1 MKKWVSLVLV
11 CMMLMSGCSGEDFNK
26 MGEKINDMGENIGK
40 MGEDI
45 NDKVADKVDDI
56 ADNVNNIGKETEA
69 ASFEETVFTETESIG
84 TPNIDGNT
92 DFKAVMDAHEKFFDE
107 YVEFV
112 KKYKESG
119 YSSSMMGDYQKLLLQ
134 YAEEIDK
141 IDDIKNDELSA
152 DDLAYYNKVYTRI
165 MKKLA
170 SVGQ

>member
-1 MKKWVSLVLV
+1 MKTSIKW
-11 CMMLMSGCSGEDFNK
+11 
-26 MGEKINDMGENIGK
+26 GK
-40 MGEDI
+40 KSTIWERISARWGKDI

-69 ASFEETVFTETESIG
+69 ASSEETVFTETESIS
-84 TPNIDGNT
+84 TSNSDGNM

-107 YVEFV
+107 YVEFI

-119 YSSSMMGDYQKLLLQ
+119 YSSSILGDYQKLLLQ
-134 YAEEIDK
+134 YTEEMDK

-152 DDLAYYNKVYTRI
+152 DDLAYYNEVYTRI
-165 MKKLA
+165 MKKLT

>member
-1 MKKWVSLVLV
+1 MKKWVSLVAV
-11 CMMLMSGCSGEDFNK
+11 CMILMSGCNGEDFN
-26 MGEKINDMGENIGK
+26 K

-56 ADNVNNIGKETEA
+56 ANNIDNIGKETEA
-69 ASFEETVFTETESIG
+69 ASSEETVSIETESIN
-84 TPNIDGNT
+84 TSNSDGNM

-107 YVEFV
+107 YVEFI

-119 YSSSMMGDYQKLLLQ
+119 YSSSMVEDYQKLLLQ
-134 YAEEIDK
+134 YTEEMNK
-141 IDDIKNDELSA
+141 IDGIKNDELSA
-152 DDLAYYNKVYTRI
+152 DDLAYYNEVYTRI

>member
-1 MKKWVSLVLV
+1 MKKWVFLVVV

-40 MGEDI
+40 IGEDI
-45 NDKVADKVDDI
+45 NYKVTDKVDDI
-56 ADNVNNIGKETEA
+56 DNNINNIGKETEA
-69 ASFEETVFTETESIG
+69 VSFEETVSTETESIN
-84 TPNIDGNT
+84 TSNSDGNM

-107 YVEFV
+107 YIEFI

-119 YSSSMMGDYQKLLLQ
+119 YSSSMMGDYQKLMLQ
-134 YAEEIDK
+134 YAEEMDK
-141 IDDIKNDELSA
+141 IDAIKNDELSP
-152 DDLAYYNKVYTRI
+152 DDLAYYNEVYTRI